1 MDKNR
6 MGNDKII
13 AFDFNAERPD
23 IHRLLMPMPEFH
35 RYGLWIIN
43 ASTAGRSPVDG
54 FHACRP
60 RKFEF
65 YSISHLIDGAGRC
78 WIDGRGECEMKPGQ
92 LVAVSPGTLNRY
104 GGDCGRPYV
113 EDSIRFTG
121 PVADMLY
128 HSGVLR
134 DGVCEF
140 GTARKLLPIAELI
153 QDPSNDAQINANITL
168 QKLLV
173 DLYFERRRS
182 SGAPPVEELLEAIKS
197 RPKHWW
203 TVEEMAEFCNL
214 SPDQF
219 RRNIPGCCRKAMSR
233 NSSCARRPSCWSR
246 PRCPS
251 PKSPDGSVTATPTTS
266 AAASRI
272 FPESLPSVTGANSRI
287 SPPRVEP
294 GGVVFCFSSGW
305 MMDFSGL
312 PC

>member
-35 RYGLWIIN
+35 RRYGLWIIN

-214 SPDQF
+214 SSDQF
-219 RRNIPGCCRKAMSR
+219 RRNFRQHTGML
-233 NSSCARRPSCWSR
+233 
-246 PRCPS
+246 
-251 PKSPDGSVTATPTTS
+251 PKSYVEEFKLRQAAELLVSTALPVS
-266 AAASRI
+266 EVAGRLGYRDPYHFSRR
-272 FPESLPSVTGANSRI
+272 FKNFSGI
-287 SPPRVEP
+287 SPERYRREFPNFAAPR
-294 GGVVFCFSSGW
+294 
-305 MMDFSGL
+305 
-312 PC
+312 

>member
-35 RYGLWIIN
+35 RRYGLWIIN

-92 LVAVSPGTLNRY
+92 LVSVSPGTLNRY

-153 QDPSNDAQINANITL
+153 QDPSNDC
-168 QKLLV
+168 LLYTS
-173 DLYFERRRS
+173 D
-182 SGAPPVEELLEAIKS
+182 AADEL
-197 RPKHWW
+197 
-203 TVEEMAEFCNL
+203 
-214 SPDQF
+214 
-219 RRNIPGCCRKAMSR
+219 
-233 NSSCARRPSCWSR
+233 
-246 PRCPS
+246 
-251 PKSPDGSVTATPTTS
+251 
-266 AAASRI
+266 
-272 FPESLPSVTGANSRI
+272 
-287 SPPRVEP
+287 
-294 GGVVFCFSSGW
+294 
-305 MMDFSGL
+305 
-312 PC
+312 

>member
-35 RYGLWIIN
+35 RRYGLWIIN

-219 RRNIPGCCRKAMSR
+219 RRNFRQHTGML
-233 NSSCARRPSCWSR
+233 
-246 PRCPS
+246 
-251 PKSPDGSVTATPTTS
+251 PKSYV
-266 AAASRI
+266 
-272 FPESLPSVTGANSRI
+272 
-287 SPPRVEP
+287 
-294 GGVVFCFSSGW
+294 
-305 MMDFSGL
+305 
-312 PC
+312 